1 VHRDRS
7 HRFES
12 MCVCVY
18 VNVFCPS
25 VGINMLIN
33 LTRVSD
39 RKESGTALAKA
50 VDEKLVQHV

>member
-1 VHRDRS
+1 LKA
-7 HRFES
+7 
-12 MCVCVY
+12 CVCVY

-39 RKESGTALAKA
+39 RKGSGTALAKA
-50 VDEKLVQHV
+50 VDEKLVQHVQRF